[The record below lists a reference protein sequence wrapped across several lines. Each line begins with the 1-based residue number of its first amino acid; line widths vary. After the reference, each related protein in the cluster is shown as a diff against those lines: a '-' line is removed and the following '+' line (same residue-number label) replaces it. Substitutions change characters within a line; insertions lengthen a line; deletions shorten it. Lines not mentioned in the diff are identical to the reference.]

1 MKVPTTEETEKGTFR
16 ISPETVVPGEFARDR
31 GEFRVTPHT
40 AGAHELPPTQLARG
54 TPANNGVI
62 AELEDTQDMV
72 QPRRG
77 AVSIKHISVFG
88 LGYVGAVSMACL
100 ARDGHQVIG
109 VDIDNAKLDLIRSR
123 KSPILEEGIQELMR
137 DVVDSGRVT
146 VTSDAAA
153 AIAGSELSFICVGTP
168 SAANGSQDL
177 SAIFRLAEELGAALR
192 DKTDFHT
199 FVIRSTVQPGTVE
212 EKLEPILERAS
223 GKKSGVDFGLC
234 FQPEFLREGTS
245 IRDYDH
251 PPYTIVGGNCEAAVN
266 AVREVF
272 AHLDARFLVT
282 SIRVAEALKM
292 SCNAFHALKITFANE
307 IGRVSQALGIDSH
320 EVMRLVCADTRLN
333 ISPAY
338 LKPGFAFGGS
348 CLPKDLRALTHIA
361 KNHDIELPMLAS
373 LLTSNRAH
381 VDHAVEMILAMGRP
395 RVGMLGLSFK
405 TGTDDLR
412 ESPLVLVAKRLL
424 GEGCELRIFDP
435 EVQLSRLLGA
445 NRSYI
450 DAHIPHLGTLLTP
463 RIEDMIEPS
472 DVILVGLQ
480 QGALNESLQKLVKP
494 EHTVIDLVN
503 LPNRD
508 LLRCHYRGICW

>member
-1 MKVPTTEETEKGTFR
+1 VLTTKDLTEAGSPEVSNEGMGSGTVFADENGARPLANKPAVSRR
-16 ISPETVVPGEFARDR
+16 IS
-31 GEFRVTPHT
+31 
-40 AGAHELPPTQLARG
+40 
-54 TPANNGVI
+54 I
-62 AELEDTQDMV
+62 
-72 QPRRG
+72 
-77 AVSIKHISVFG
+77 FG
-88 LGYVGAVSMACL
+88 LGYVGAVSLACL
-100 ARDGHQVIG
+100 ARDGHRVIG
-109 VDIDNAKLDLIRSR
+109 VDIDPVKLELIRNR

-137 DVVDSGRVT
+137 DVVNSGRVS
-146 VTSDAAA
+146 VTNDAMQAMQE
-153 AIAGSELSFICVGTP
+153 SEVSFVCVGTP
-168 SAANGSQDL
+168 SASNGSQDL
-177 SAIFRLAEELGAALR
+177 TAILRLAEQIGAALKLK
-192 DKTDFHT
+192 DEFHT
-199 FVIRSTVQPGTVE
+199 IVIRSTVQPGTVE
-212 EKLEPILERAS
+212 EKIEPILERVS

-234 FQPEFLREGTS
+234 FQPEFLREGSS

-272 AHLDARFLVT
+272 QHLDARFMVT
-282 SIRVAEALKM
+282 NIRVAEALKM

-307 IGRVSQALGIDSH
+307 IGRVSQALGIDPH
-320 EVMRLVCADTRLN
+320 EVMRLVCADKRLN

-348 CLPKDLRALTHIA
+348 CLPKDLRALTNIA
-361 KNHDIELPMLAS
+361 KQNDIVLPMLSS
-373 LLTSNRAH
+373 LLASNRVH
-381 VDHAVEMILAMGRP
+381 IDHAVDKILKLGRP
-395 RVGMLGLSFK
+395 KVGMLGLSFK

-450 DAHIPHLGTLLTP
+450 DANIPHIAELLCAD
-463 RIEDMIEPS
+463 IESMIGPS

-480 QGALNESLQKLVKP
+480 QSALNDALQVLVRP
-494 EHTVIDLVN
+494 EQYVVDLVN

-508 LLRCHYRGICW
+508 LLRCRYEGVCW